1 MNAVLFVS
9 DAPALALWRER
20 LRVYEPRWQIR
31 YAASVA
37 DAEAVAGTGAVDVVI
52 SALQQGEADGLAM
65 LDRIQT
71 ESPRTARIVIQPG
84 MTQDAARPLRPMAQ
98 QVLGPFCEPTELWS
112 VVERTCCM
120 NGLLENP
127 TIRDLVGGL
136 DRLPSVPRSYVALS
150 QAMERADVSLE
161 EIVAIV
167 EQDSGMALKL
177 LQLANSAFFGRARK
191 TTSLSQA
198 VAYLGLDVLRALA
211 LSAQAFAML
220 EGESL
225 KAYGLEQ
232 LQDRSVLTAYLAR
245 RFLAARGLAELGFT
259 AGLLQDVGRL
269 VLTVCLKDRYR
280 EVIDRARRQQESLR
294 DAEQAA
300 FGVTHAEVGGYLMSL
315 WGLPAELIEAIAFHH
330 KPGGVLHDDT
340 ALVDAIHVADAEV
353 EAFVEQRGRARPAVD
368 PLLLERPGMADTLV
382 LWHAMAA
389 QQFAGA
395 RS

>member
-9 DAPALALWRER
+9 DTPALSVWRER

-37 DAEAVAGTGAVDVVI
+37 DAEAVVGTGAFDVVI
-52 SALQQGEADGLAM
+52 SALQQGETEGLAL
-65 LDRIQT
+65 LDRLQAK
-71 ESPRTARIVIQPG
+71 SPRTARIVIQPG
-84 MTQDAARPLRPMAQ
+84 TTHDTSRSRWPMAQ

-127 TIRDLVGGL
+127 TIRNLVGGL
-136 DRLPSVPRSYVALS
+136 DRLPSVPRSYMALS
-150 QAMERADVSLE
+150 QAMGRAEVSLE

-167 EQDSGMALKL
+167 EQDSAVALKL
-177 LQLANSAFFGRARK
+177 LQLANSAFFRRARK

-198 VAYLGLDVLRALA
+198 VTYLGLDVLRALA
-211 LSAQAFAML
+211 LSAHVFGML
-220 EGESL
+220 EGESPQ
-225 KAYGLEQ
+225 AYGLEQ
-232 LQDRSVLTAYLAR
+232 LQDRSMLTAYLAR
-245 RFLAARGLAELGFT
+245 RFLAARGLAEEGFT

-280 EVIDRARRQQESLR
+280 QVIDRARQQRESLR

-300 FGVTHAEVGGYLMSL
+300 FGVTHAEVGAYLMSL

-330 KPGGVLHDDT
+330 NPGGVLHDDT
-340 ALVDAIHVADAEV
+340 ELLDAIHVADAEV
-353 EAFVEQRGRARPAVD
+353 EVFIEQRGRAQPALD
-368 PLLLERPGMADTLV
+368 PLLLERPGMANKLV

-389 QQFAGA
+389 QQFSGA
-395 RS
+395 RP